1 MVVLSQKFLGVEHLA
16 IAEGVLVEGS
26 IALGEVVGVDLV
38 FFDEI
43 LTQDLDGQVALA
55 HQTII

>member
-1 MVVLSQKFLGVEHLA
+1 MIVLSQKFLGVEHLA

-26 IALGEVVGVDLV
+26 LALGEIVGVDLM

-43 LTQDLDGQVALA
+43 LAKDLDG
-55 HQTII
+55 